1 MDRLRQKAVE
11 AFHLLPHG
19 GLEIGGLLFGRV
31 YPNARTPLRIEI
43 VAEREIACAHQS
55 GPAFILTDAEC
66 SEIQAQLER
75 TRIDPEIAA
84 LSVLGFWVSHGRGD
98 VALSP
103 ADLNLYRCFPNPWQF
118 ALVLKPQIGRPT
130 RAAFMYRSGLEI
142 APHDPQYDFFADPH
156 LSGAPVPPLTP
167 SAPEPAAA
175 PHEPEFRVP
184 AHPGRDPKT
193 IAVSLAVWLIMLAFF
208 TGAGLTF
215 ALMTLGGRAAFAH

>member
-43 VAEREIACAHQS
+43 VADRDIACAHRS
-55 GPAFILTDAEC
+55 GPAFILTEEEC
-66 SEIQAQLER
+66 SGIQTQLER
-75 TRIDPEIAA
+75 TRLDPEIAP

-98 VALSP
+98 LALSP
-103 ADLNLYRCFPNPWQF
+103 SDLDLYRCFPNPWQF
-118 ALVLKPQIGRPT
+118 VLLLKPQTGRPT
-130 RAAFMYRSGLEI
+130 RAAFRYRSGLEL
-142 APHDPQYDFFADPH
+142 APHDPQFDFFADPH
-156 LSGAPVPPLTP
+156 LGGSLTP
-167 SAPEPAAA
+167 ALPPV
-175 PHEPEFRVP
+175 EPESQASANP
-184 AHPGRDPKT
+184 APAPQT
-193 IAVSLAVWLIMLAFF
+193 MAVSVAVWLIMLALV